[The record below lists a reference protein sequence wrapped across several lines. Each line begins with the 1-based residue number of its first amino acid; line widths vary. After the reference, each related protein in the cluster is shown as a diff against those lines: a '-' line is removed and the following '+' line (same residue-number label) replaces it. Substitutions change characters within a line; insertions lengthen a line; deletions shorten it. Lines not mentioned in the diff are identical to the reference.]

1 MSARQDKKFAVL
13 RHNTVKDKIYCIVN
27 QKILHGG
34 YTMSFKEKMKPI
46 KDFFM
51 KSGKRN
57 LIIACAVVLI
67 GAAVWLNWL
76 FFSGN
81 NDDGFDYAGNTGM
94 SGELDNSKNPTS
106 GNTNVSSDTD
116 SYFTTAQVSRQ
127 RARDEALEVLNAV
140 IENANATDQVKSEAV
155 AEITK
160 ISLEMEQEADIE
172 SLLVSKGFEKCIA
185 VINGETANIV
195 VKCSETLTPAQ
206 LAQINASVYE
216 VSGIEPINITIVA
229 KK

>member
-1 MSARQDKKFAVL
+1 MAF
-13 RHNTVKDKIYCIVN
+13 KD
-27 QKILHGG
+27 
-34 YTMSFKEKMKPI
+34 KMKPV

-51 KSGKRN
+51 KAGKRN

-67 GAAVWLNWL
+67 GGAVWLNWL
-76 FFSGN
+76 FFSN
-81 NDDGFDYAGNTGM
+81 ADDGYDYTGNTGM

-106 GNTNVSSDTD
+106 GGNTDVSNTDTD

-140 IENANATDQVKSEAV
+140 IENANATEQVKAEAV

-172 SLLVSKGFEKCIA
+172 SLLISKGFEKCVA
-185 VINGETANIV
+185 VINGETASIV

-216 VSGIEPINITIVA
+216 VAGIEPINITIVGR
-229 KK
+229 K

>member
-1 MSARQDKKFAVL
+1 MS
-13 RHNTVKDKIYCIVN
+13 I
-27 QKILHGG
+27 
-34 YTMSFKEKMKPI
+34 KEKLQPV

-51 KSGKRN
+51 KGGKRN

-67 GAAVWLNWL
+67 GAAVWLNWM
-76 FFSGN
+76 FFSESDGGYDYVGN
-81 NDDGFDYAGNTGM
+81 NGM

-106 GNTNVSSDTD
+106 GGTDASTNDSD

-140 IENANATDQVKSEAV
+140 VANANATDQVKAEAV

-172 SLLVSKGFEKCIA
+172 SLLVSKGFEKCVA
-185 VINGETANIV
+185 VINGETASIV
-195 VKCSETLTPAQ
+195 VKCSEKLTPAQ

-216 VSGIEPINITIVA
+216 IAGIEPINITIVGR
-229 KK
+229 K

>member
-1 MSARQDKKFAVL
+1 MS
-13 RHNTVKDKIYCIVN
+13 I
-27 QKILHGG
+27 
-34 YTMSFKEKMKPI
+34 KEKLQPV

-51 KSGKRN
+51 KGGKRN

-67 GAAVWLNWL
+67 GAAVWLNWM
-76 FFSGN
+76 FFSESDGGYDYVGN
-81 NDDGFDYAGNTGM
+81 NGM
-94 SGELDNSKNPTS
+94 SGELDNSKNPTN
-106 GNTNVSSDTD
+106 GGTDVSADDSD

-140 IENANATDQVKSEAV
+140 VENANATAEVKAEAV

-172 SLLVSKGFEKCIA
+172 SMLVSKGFEKCVA
-185 VINGETANIV
+185 VINGETASIV
-195 VKCSETLTPAQ
+195 VKCSENLTPAQ

-216 VSGIEPINITIVA
+216 IAGIEPINITIVGR
-229 KK
+229 K

>member
-1 MSARQDKKFAVL
+1 MAF
-13 RHNTVKDKIYCIVN
+13 KDK
-27 QKILHGG
+27 
-34 YTMSFKEKMKPI
+34 MKSV

-51 KSGKRN
+51 KAGKRN

-67 GAAVWLNWL
+67 GGAVWLNWL
-76 FFSGN
+76 FFSN
-81 NDDGFDYAGNTGM
+81 NDDGYDYTGNTGM

-106 GNTNVSSDTD
+106 GGNTDVSNTDTD

-140 IENANATDQVKSEAV
+140 IENANATEQVKAEAV

-172 SLLVSKGFEKCIA
+172 SLLVSKGFEKCVA
-185 VINGETANIV
+185 VINGDTASIV

-216 VSGIEPINITIVA
+216 VSGIEPINITIVGRQ
-229 KK
+229 

>member
-1 MSARQDKKFAVL
+1 MAF
-13 RHNTVKDKIYCIVN
+13 KDK
-27 QKILHGG
+27 
-34 YTMSFKEKMKPI
+34 MKSV

-51 KSGKRN
+51 KAGKRN

-67 GAAVWLNWL
+67 GGAVWLNWL
-76 FFSGN
+76 FFSNN
-81 NDDGFDYAGNTGM
+81 NDGYDYTGNTGM
-94 SGELDNSKNPTS
+94 SGKLDNSKNPTS
-106 GNTNVSSDTD
+106 GGNTDVSNTDTD
-116 SYFTTAQVSRQ
+116 SYFATAQVSRQ

-140 IENANATDQVKSEAV
+140 IENANATEQVKAEAV

-172 SLLVSKGFEKCIA
+172 SLLVSKGFEKCVA
-185 VINGETANIV
+185 VINGDTASIV

-216 VSGIEPINITIVA
+216 VSGIEPVNITIVGRQ
-229 KK
+229 

>member
-1 MSARQDKKFAVL
+1 
-13 RHNTVKDKIYCIVN
+13 
-27 QKILHGG
+27 
-34 YTMSFKEKMKPI
+34 MSFKEQMKPV

-67 GAAVWLNWL
+67 GAAVWLNWI
-76 FFSGN
+76 FFSDKDDGYDYVGN
-81 NDDGFDYAGNTGM
+81 NGM

-106 GNTNVSSDTD
+106 GNTDVSADTD

-140 IENANATDQVKSEAV
+140 LENANATDQVKSEAV

-172 SLLVSKGFEKCIA
+172 SLLISKGFEKCVA
-185 VINGETANIV
+185 VINGETASIV

-216 VSGIEPINITIVA
+216 IASIEPVNITIVGR
-229 KK
+229 K

>member
-1 MSARQDKKFAVL
+1 MS
-13 RHNTVKDKIYCIVN
+13 I
-27 QKILHGG
+27 
-34 YTMSFKEKMKPI
+34 KEKLQPV

-51 KSGKRN
+51 KGGKRN

-67 GAAVWLNWL
+67 GAAVWLNWM
-76 FFSGN
+76 FFSDNEGGYDYVGN
-81 NDDGFDYAGNTGM
+81 NGM
-94 SGELDNSKNPTS
+94 SGELDNSKNPTNGGTDAS
-106 GNTNVSSDTD
+106 TNDTD

-140 IENANATDQVKSEAV
+140 VANANATEQVKAEAV

-160 ISLEMEQEADIE
+160 ISLEMEQESDIE
-172 SLLVSKGFEKCIA
+172 SLLVSKGFEKCVA
-185 VINGETANIV
+185 VINGETASIV

-216 VSGIEPINITIVA
+216 IAGIEPINITIVGR
-229 KK
+229 K

>member
-1 MSARQDKKFAVL
+1 MALNEKLKS
-13 RHNTVKDKIYCIVN
+13 VK
-27 QKILHGG
+27 
-34 YTMSFKEKMKPI
+34 E
-46 KDFFM
+46 FFT

-57 LIIACAVVLI
+57 LIIVCAVVLI
-67 GAAVWLNWL
+67 GAAVWLNWI
-76 FFSGN
+76 FFSD
-81 NDDGFDYAGNTGM
+81 NDGDGYTYSGSNGM
-94 SGELDNSKNPTS
+94 SGDLDNTKNPTS
-106 GNTNVSSDTD
+106 GDDSTNTSGTD
-116 SYFTTAQVSRQ
+116 SYFSTVQVSRQ

-140 IENANATDQVKSEAV
+140 ISNKDATDAVKAEAIS
-155 AEITK
+155 EITK

-172 SLLVSKGFEKCIA
+172 SLIVSKGFEKCVA

-216 VSGIEPINITIVA
+216 VSGIEPINITVVG

>member
-1 MSARQDKKFAVL
+1 MAF
-13 RHNTVKDKIYCIVN
+13 KDK
-27 QKILHGG
+27 
-34 YTMSFKEKMKPI
+34 MKSV

-51 KSGKRN
+51 KAGKRN

-67 GAAVWLNWL
+67 GGAVWLNWL
-76 FFSGN
+76 FFSN
-81 NDDGFDYAGNTGM
+81 NDDGYDYTGNTGM

-106 GNTNVSSDTD
+106 GGNTDVSNTDTD

-140 IENANATDQVKSEAV
+140 IENANATEQVKAEAV

-172 SLLVSKGFEKCIA
+172 SLLISKGFEKCVA
-185 VINGETANIV
+185 VINGETASIV
-195 VKCSETLTPAQ
+195 VKCSEMLTPAQ

-216 VSGIEPINITIVA
+216 VAGIEPINITIVGRQ
-229 KK
+229 

>member
-1 MSARQDKKFAVL
+1 
-13 RHNTVKDKIYCIVN
+13 
-27 QKILHGG
+27 
-34 YTMSFKEKMKPI
+34 MSFKEKMKPI

-67 GAAVWLNWL
+67 GAAVWLNFI
-76 FFSGN
+76 FFSNNSGGYDYTGN
-81 NDDGFDYAGNTGM
+81 NGM

-106 GNTNVSSDTD
+106 GTTDTGSSTD

-140 IENANATDQVKSEAV
+140 IENANATESVKAEAV

-195 VKCSETLTPAQ
+195 VKSSETLTPAQ

-216 VSGIEPINITIVA
+216 VSGIEPINITVVA